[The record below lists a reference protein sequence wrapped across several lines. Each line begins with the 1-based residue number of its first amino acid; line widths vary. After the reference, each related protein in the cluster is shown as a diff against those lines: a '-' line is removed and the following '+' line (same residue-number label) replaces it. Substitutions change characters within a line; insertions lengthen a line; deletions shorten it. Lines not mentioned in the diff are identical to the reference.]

1 MPDRHHVDLGAWYI
15 EGGAVEVAPVVLLAR
30 PFEVAH
36 LVAAFGAIEFAG
48 IHVRCSLL
56 GINQLFR
63 YLAYCRSRFKMGIR
77 LGLLGRHGAILAPRR

>member
-1 MPDRHHVDLGAWYI
+1 M
-15 EGGAVEVAPVVLLAR
+15 EVAPVVLLAR

-56 GINQLFR
+56 GINQLLC